1 MADIF
6 KTSIKGEDGS
16 IFVSEDLDSEKAG
29 MALTAAFTILFDK
42 GIRKIDVDL
51 SEVEIIN
58 SYGVGRLLSCY
69 RKLED
74 NNGKLCVSGMKGF
87 VKEVFR
93 LLMLERLFAPEGE
106 EENQN
111 SPVQ

>member
-6 KTSIKGEDGS
+6 KTSITGERGS
-16 IFVSEDLDSEKAG
+16 IFVSEDLDTEKAG
-29 MALTAAFTILFDK
+29 MALTAAFTLLYEK

-58 SYGVGRLLSCY
+58 SYGVGRLLACY

-74 NNGKLCVSGMKGF
+74 NNGKLCISGMKGF

-93 LLMLERLFAPEGE
+93 LLMLERLFAPEAE
-106 EENQN
+106 EEIQ
-111 SPVQ
+111 SSSVQ